1 MAWTVHS
8 WLSRVSYALSRP
20 LGLTRKAR
28 DMAKGTFA
36 PSSDDGKVFVRMPD
50 SKHPVK
56 VSYEDVDDMV
66 AAWAKFKAKGGYE
79 YVNFG
84 K

>member
-1 MAWTVHS
+1 
-8 WLSRVSYALSRP
+8 
-20 LGLTRKAR
+20 
-28 DMAKGTFA
+28 MAKGTFA